1 MKKEIHV
8 GVLGTGFM
16 CRAHANAYRTIPYMF
31 PDASAVPVLDM
42 VSASVREH
50 AEQAAD
56 RYGFA
61 RAAEGWKN
69 VLDGGKLDLVDICLP
84 DELHKTAAK
93 EALKKH
99 MSVLCEKPMALN
111 SQDAAELAL
120 LAAKEDVVNM
130 VCFNYRFLPA
140 VRMAYEMIQQGVLG
154 SLYHMHVWYYQE
166 GGADPEQFYEDTWYL
181 KSGRTGALQGIGT
194 HAIDQA
200 RFLMGE
206 IAELSGQTAV
216 HTEVRKCRTGGM
228 KNVEVED
235 SARALLHF
243 KNGAFGVLECSCAA
257 QGHRNGLE
265 WEINGSKGSIRF
277 NLEEP
282 NYLEVYLTDSVHPM
296 VSGFTRVNVTLP
308 NHPFMKNWWPAGHNI
323 GWEHGHIHLIQHML
337 ECVNAGKKAGPYG
350 ADFTDGF
357 KAAAIVDSIR
367 DSSRTGQRVDMLEIY
382 KKFGVL

>member
-31 PDASAVPVLDM
+31 PDASAVPVLDV

-154 SLYHMHVWYYQE
+154 SLYHMHVWYYQ
-166 GGADPEQFYEDTWYL
+166 AVLIRNSFMRIP
-181 KSGRTGALQGIGT
+181 GI
-194 HAIDQA
+194 
-200 RFLMGE
+200 
-206 IAELSGQTAV
+206 
-216 HTEVRKCRTGGM
+216 
-228 KNVEVED
+228 
-235 SARALLHF
+235 
-243 KNGAFGVLECSCAA
+243 
-257 QGHRNGLE
+257 
-265 WEINGSKGSIRF
+265 
-277 NLEEP
+277 
-282 NYLEVYLTDSVHPM
+282 
-296 VSGFTRVNVTLP
+296 
-308 NHPFMKNWWPAGHNI
+308 
-323 GWEHGHIHLIQHML
+323 
-337 ECVNAGKKAGPYG
+337 
-350 ADFTDGF
+350 
-357 KAAAIVDSIR
+357 
-367 DSSRTGQRVDMLEIY
+367 
-382 KKFGVL
+382 